1 MNVTMIGTG
10 YVGLVSGACFSEF
23 GVNVTCVDKDAKR
36 IKKLHEGIMPIY
48 EPGLEDLVATNVKR
62 GRLSFTTDTK
72 TAVENADIVFIAVGT
87 PTRRGDGHADLSY
100 VQQAAREI
108 AENLSGYTVI
118 VDKSTVPVGTARN
131 VERIVQEVNLKAD
144 FDVASNPE
152 FLREGSAINDFM
164 RPDRVVI
171 GAESEKAKNM
181 LRELYRPLY
190 LIETPMVITN
200 LETAELIKYACNAF
214 LATKISFINEISQLC
229 EVVGADVQ
237 SVSKGMGLDRR
248 IGPKFLHAGPGYGG
262 SCLPKDTN
270 ALIKI
275 FQDNHLTARI
285 VEAVVQVNDAQKSHM
300 IKKIRDALGGNL
312 YGKTI
317 AVLGLTFKPET
328 DDMREAPSLTII
340 PALQENGAKIR
351 ATDPQGIEESKKMLS
366 QVEYFD
372 DPYKASEGAD
382 ATIIMTEWN
391 EYRALNLERLK
402 RIMKGI
408 VFVDLRN
415 VYNEITLHENGFEY
429 IAVGM

>member
-1 MNVTMIGTG
+1 MDKRIGIVGYG
-10 YVGLVSGACFSEF
+10 YVGQAMAKLFAKRYKIRAYDADKLAAVPYDRAYVVASKVQKEQINECDLGVICVPTPMREDGACDVSIVEE
-23 GVNVTCVDKDAKR
+23 VIDW
-36 IKKLHEGIMPIY
+36 L
-48 EPGLEDLVATNVKR
+48 
-62 GRLSFTTDTK
+62 K
-72 TAVENADIVFIAVGT
+72 TPLILI
-87 PTRRGDGHADLSY
+87 
-100 VQQAAREI
+100 
-108 AENLSGYTVI
+108 
-118 VDKSTVPVGTARN
+118 KSTVPPGFTDRMRLKTDK
-131 VERIVQEVNLKAD
+131 RIVFSPEYCGESSYWSSHL
-144 FDVASNPE
+144 FHEDV
-152 FLREGSAINDFM
+152 
-164 RPDRVVI
+164 
-171 GAESEKAKNM
+171 
-181 LRELYRPLY
+181 
-190 LIETPMVITN
+190 IETPWFTFGGDARDTSQIIDYFLPVCGPEKVYHQT
-200 LETAELIKYACNAF
+200 TAIAAEMAKYMENVFYAAKVALCHEFAEICNAVGCDYHQAREAW
-214 LATKISFINEISQLC
+214 LLDPRINRMHTA
-229 EVVGADVQ
+229 VFD
-237 SVSKGMGLDRR
+237 KD
-248 IGPKFLHAGPGYGG
+248 GPPFSGK
-262 SCLPKDTN
+262 CLPKDTN